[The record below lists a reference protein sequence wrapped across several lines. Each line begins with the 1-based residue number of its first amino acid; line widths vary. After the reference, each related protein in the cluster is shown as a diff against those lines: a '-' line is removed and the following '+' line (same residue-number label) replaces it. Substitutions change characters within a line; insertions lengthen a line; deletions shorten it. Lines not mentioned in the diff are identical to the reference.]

1 MWGCVLGTVGALAV
15 LNQKGDVISAGFK
28 MLWLWKGVWRTIQ
41 EAFAIVLAKWDKS
54 EDSENNR
61 ATENRVE
68 STGVYG
74 QNYKSFLMIGE
85 GLRKTRSWFIAEWR
99 QMLFPEIKTPQRTRF
114 GGGISFIFDTYV
126 SIIFDTIRLWVDNW
140 TCTSG
145 VWRRGLVYTANAIY
159 KIQKCN

>member
-1 MWGCVLGTVGALAV
+1 M
-15 LNQKGDVISAGFK
+15 
-28 MLWLWKGVWRTIQ
+28 
-41 EAFAIVLAKWDKS
+41 AKWDKS

-61 ATENRVE
+61 ATEHRVE

-126 SIIFDTIRLWVDNW
+126 SIIFDTIRL
-140 TCTSG
+140 
-145 VWRRGLVYTANAIY
+145 
-159 KIQKCN
+159 